1 MGDYLPSWRWAA
13 GGAILSKRTNPKKY
27 RRIKGTSQNL
37 VSGSCVIH
45 PHVAKLIPVPVPAG
59 VR

>member
-1 MGDYLPSWRWAA
+1 MDDCFPFPAP
-13 GGAILSKRTNPKKY
+13 GGAILSKRTNSKKY
-27 RRIKGTSQNL
+27 CRIKGASQNV
-37 VSGSCVIH
+37 VSSSYVIY